1 MNETKIPEAVERA
14 LQQFEAMAAA
24 ENWALDKYGNI
35 RVDETATWPR
45 CPLVWM
51 AGFPK
56 WGELYTTARA
66 AQQLGL
72 GTVESEI
79 IYSAADSADSG
90 APDVRA
96 RLLDACGL

>member
-45 CPLVWM
+45 
-51 AGFPK
+51 
-56 WGELYTTARA
+56 
-66 AQQLGL
+66 
-72 GTVESEI
+72 
-79 IYSAADSADSG
+79 
-90 APDVRA
+90 
-96 RLLDACGL
+96 